1 MIFIGVGLVAVGVG
15 LKFGLEAFGV
25 DSLKAGNAVQ
35 LIMVLGLTLGWISSY
50 VFRVSTK
57 DMTYAKQLKDYEN
70 KVMEKRLQELPE
82 AELEAMLAQAEEDKR
97 RLQERRNKVL

>member
-1 MIFIGVGLVAVGVG
+1 MDLRSVNSGAVRSVSTVSIALVQSEILLAWVQ
-15 LKFGLEAFGV
+15 AFGV

-70 KVMEKRLQELPE
+70 KVMEVGASVTR
-82 AELEAMLAQAEEDKR
+82 
-97 RLQERRNKVL
+97 